1 MIYYL
6 CNSIFSLELVHSIP
20 SCITFSTNLSEI
32 DGHQIDESHTI
43 YYHGWKK
50 IIYLLI
56 LFPRLVVLEEDLDKV
71 SPLTVARMYD
81 VCHAQHVLNILWWP
95 KSLIA
100 VVLSNFTPIRWVSL
114 STSDLNQSREK
125 PFVLTTD

>member
-1 MIYYL
+1 MSPIQ
-6 CNSIFSLELVHSIP
+6 
-20 SCITFSTNLSEI
+20 STIMAE
-32 DGHQIDESHTI
+32 
-43 YYHGWKK
+43 KK

-100 VVLSNFTPIRWVSL
+100 VVYRISL
-114 STSDLNQSREK
+114 QSDELACQRTIWTNQEK
-125 PFVLTTD
+125 NHLF

>member
-6 CNSIFSLELVHSIP
+6 YNSIFSLELVHSIP
-20 SCITFSTNLSEI
+20 SCITFRTNLSEI
-32 DGHQIDESHTI
+32 DGHRIDESHTI

-71 SPLTVARMYD
+71 SPLTVARIYD
-81 VCHAQHVLNILWWP
+81 VCCHAQHVLNILWWP

-100 VVLSNFTPIRWVSL
+100 VVYRISL
-114 STSDLNQSREK
+114 QSDELACQRVIWTNQEK
-125 PFVLTTD
+125 NHLF